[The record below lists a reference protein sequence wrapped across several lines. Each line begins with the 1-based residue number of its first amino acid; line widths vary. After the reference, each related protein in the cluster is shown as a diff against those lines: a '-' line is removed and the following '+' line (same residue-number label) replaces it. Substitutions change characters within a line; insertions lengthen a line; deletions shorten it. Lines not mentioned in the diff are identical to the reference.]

1 MSNRTPLVSHDG
13 PIRWG
18 IVGSGNI
25 AKIFARDMPL
35 AEGAEL
41 VAVGSR
47 SQESADVFGDMYDI
61 PRRYDSYEGIINDPD
76 VDVVYVATPHPMHHD
91 IVIQLLNAGKN
102 VLCEKPMAMNVAETR
117 EMIAAARDNGR
128 FLMEAVW
135 TRFRPAMVK
144 VREFI
149 QNGTLGDV
157 QYMTVNMGW
166 NNPYD
171 PDFRLYNKDL
181 GGSALLDA
189 GVYAVQMVQM
199 VLGEPVE
206 MVSVATLGESEV
218 DENCMITT
226 RHANGAVANAGVTVR
241 ANSRNLAM
249 IAGTKGSIVMDH
261 DWHRPSTFTLFEDG
275 KDPQPFDCSHEGIGY
290 QYEMM
295 EVGNCLR
302 DGLTEHPV
310 MPLDD
315 TLAVMA
321 VLEQALHALG
331 VNLTEDTALT

>member
-1 MSNRTPLVSHDG
+1 MSDRTPLVSHDG

-18 IVGSGNI
+18 IVGTGNI
-25 AKIFARDMPL
+25 AKIFARDMPY

-47 SQESADVFGDMYDI
+47 SQESADVFAEMYDI
-61 PRRYDSYEGIINDPD
+61 PKRYSSYDGIVNDPD
-76 VDVVYVATPHPMHHD
+76 IDVVYVATPHPMHHD
-91 IVIQLLNAGKN
+91 IVIRLLNAGKN

-117 EMIAAARDNGR
+117 EMIEAARENER

-149 QNGTLGDV
+149 ENGTLGDI

-166 NNPYD
+166 KNPYD
-171 PDFRLYNKDL
+171 PEFRLYNKDL

-206 MVSVATLGESEV
+206 MVSVATLGDSDV

-226 RHANGAVANAGVTVR
+226 RHANGAVANAGITVR

-249 IAGTKGSIVMDH
+249 IAGTRGSIVMDH
-261 DWHRPSTFTLFEDG
+261 DWHRPSTFTLYEDG
-275 KDPQPFDCSHEGIGY
+275 KDPQPFDCSHEGVGY

-295 EVGNCLR
+295 EVGKCLR
-302 DGLTEHPV
+302 EGLTEHPV
-310 MPLDD
+310 MPLDH
-315 TLAVMA
+315 TLMVAQIMQDA
-321 VLEQALHALG
+321 IRSWG
-331 VNLTEDTALT
+331 VTYPYDRD

>member
-1 MSNRTPLVSHDG
+1 MSDRKPLVSHDG

-18 IVGSGNI
+18 IVGTGNI

-41 VAVGSR
+41 VAIGSR
-47 SQESADVFGDMYDI
+47 TQEAADAFGDMFSV
-61 PRRYDSYEGIINDPD
+61 PRRYDSYEGIINDPEI
-76 VDVVYVATPHPMHHD
+76 DVVYVATPHPMHHD
-91 IVIQLLNAGKN
+91 ITIQLLNAGKN

-117 EMIAAARDNGR
+117 EMVAAARENNR

-149 QNGTLGDV
+149 QNGTLGEI

-171 PDFRLYNKDL
+171 AGFRLYNKDL

-206 MVSVATLGESEV
+206 MVSVATLGDSDV

-226 RHANGAVANAGVTVR
+226 RHANGAVANAGITVR

-261 DWHRPSTFTLFEDG
+261 DWHRPSTFTLYADG
-275 KDPQPFDCSHEGIGY
+275 KDPEFFDCSHEGIGY
-290 QYEMM
+290 QFEMM
-295 EVGNCLR
+295 EVGKCLR
-302 DGLTEHPV
+302 EGLTEHPV

-315 TLAVMA
+315 SLTIAQVMQNA
-321 VLEQALHALG
+321 IRSWG
-331 VNLTEDTALT
+331 VTYPYDRD

>member
-1 MSNRTPLVSHDG
+1 MSDRTPLVSHDG

-18 IVGSGNI
+18 IVGTGNI
-25 AKIFARDMPL
+25 AKIFARDLPL

-47 SQESADVFGDMYDI
+47 SQEAADVFGEMFDV
-61 PRRYDSYEGIINDPD
+61 PRRYSSYEGIINDPD
-76 VDVVYVATPHPMHHD
+76 IDVVYVATPHPMHHD
-91 IVIQLLNAGKN
+91 ITIKLLNAGKN
-102 VLCEKPMAMNVAETR
+102 VLCEKPMAMNVAETK
-117 EMIAAARDNGR
+117 EMIAAARENGR

-149 QNGTLGDV
+149 QNGMLGDI

-171 PDFRLYNKDL
+171 AEFRLYNKDL

-199 VLGEPVE
+199 VLGEPTE
-206 MVSVATLGESEV
+206 MVSVATLGDSAV

-226 RHANGAVANAGVTVR
+226 KHANGALANAGITVR

-249 IAGTKGSIVMDH
+249 IAGTRGSIVMDH

-275 KDPQPFDCSHEGIGY
+275 KDPEFFDCSHEGIGY

-295 EVGNCLR
+295 EVGKCLR
-302 DGLTEHPV
+302 EGLTEHPV

-315 TLAVMA
+315 TLMVAQIMQDA
-321 VLEQALHALG
+321 IRSWG
-331 VNLTEDTALT
+331 VTYPFDRD

>member
-1 MSNRTPLVSHDG
+1 MSDNSPLVSHDG

-18 IVGSGNI
+18 IVGTGNI

-47 SQESADVFGDMYDI
+47 SQESADAFGDMFNI
-61 PRRYDSYEGIINDPD
+61 PRRYDSYDGIINDPE

-91 IVIQLLNAGKN
+91 ITIQLLNAGKN

-117 EMIAAARDNGR
+117 EMIEAARSNGR

-149 QNGTLGDV
+149 TNGTIGDV

-166 NNPYD
+166 NNPFD
-171 PDFRLYNKDL
+171 PEFRLYNKEL

-199 VLGEPVE
+199 VLGEPTE
-206 MVSVATLGESEV
+206 MVSLATLGDSEV

-226 RHANGAVANAGVTVR
+226 KHAGGAIANAGITVR

-275 KDPQPFDCSHEGIGY
+275 KDPQFFDCSHEGVGY

-295 EVGNCLR
+295 EVGECLR
-302 DGLTEHPV
+302 KGLTEHPV
-310 MPLDD
+310 MPMDD
-315 TLAVMA
+315 TLMIARIMQDA
-321 VLEQALHALG
+321 YRSWG
-331 VNLTEDTALT
+331 MTFPFDRD